1 MKRITEKMMDSSES
15 SARTTMPSMLADSFR
30 SIVTSILCSGRSA
43 RVITVTSPSPGDG
56 KTTVSANLAASFAG
70 IGQNVLLIEGDS
82 RSRRLQ
88 EALGV
93 EGKKGLSD
101 MFAQAVWSDDA
112 TLASYVQP
120 TRLPGVSLLSNGSK
134 PEDVAFLMYSRK
146 AELLVQ
152 QLRRK
157 YDTIIFDTPPLLLA
171 PEARVCGRLS
181 DGVVL
186 VVRAEKTTREL
197 AIACQTRLAEDG
209 TLLLGT
215 ILNDADIDPTTHDYY
230 SSAKRRKAGGELTI
244 ASQ

>member
-1 MKRITEKMMDSSES
+1 
-15 SARTTMPSMLADSFR
+15 
-30 SIVTSILCSGRSA
+30 
-43 RVITVTSPSPGDG
+43 
-56 KTTVSANLAASFAG
+56 
-70 IGQNVLLIEGDS
+70 
-82 RSRRLQ
+82 LQ

-101 MFAQAVWSDDA
+101 MFAQTVWADDA
-112 TLASYVQP
+112 ALAAYVQP

-186 VVRAEKTTREL
+186 VVRAEKTTREM

-215 ILNDADIDPTTHDYY
+215 ILNDADIDPSTHDYY
-230 SSAKRRKAGGELTI
+230 SSAKRKRASGSELTI